1 MDSTL
6 GRSLHPSA
14 SADQKYEK
22 LHRMAPPP
30 DKVSKGGLK
39 LEEIYFLPFCAFV
52 RINGSN
58 RASM

>member
-14 SADQKYEK
+14 SLDQKYEK

-30 DKVSKGGLK
+30 DKVSKWGNIFSL
-39 LEEIYFLPFCAFV
+39 FCSFV

>member
-14 SADQKYEK
+14 SMDLKYEK

-30 DKVSKGGLK
+30 DKVSKKGPK
-39 LEEIYFLPFCAFV
+39 LGKYIFSVLRFC
-52 RINGSN
+52 SN
-58 RASM
+58 